1 VQRKVPVELAINKGS
16 QKSEGKSANEA
27 NTKWNPSNK
36 EMEKQ
41 QRHEFYVDVTDI
53 LSILEGCLNLIKECP
68 LNMSDYHT
76 KETDIN
82 KLIQEVDNISIR
94 ESEYS

>member
-1 VQRKVPVELAINKGS
+1 MQRKVPAELAINKGP

-41 QRHEFYVDVTDI
+41 QRHEFYVDVADI

-68 LNMSDYHT
+68 LNMSDYHA
-76 KETDIN
+76 KETDIM
-82 KLIQEVDNISIR
+82 
-94 ESEYS
+94 